1 MGKAQPI
8 KEQAFA
14 VVRTS
19 CFSCAG
25 QQRYKWLA
33 DLDNQVQQAVE
44 LIKGNRP
51 LPVVIKV
58 KSERSTEIVFE
69 CGQKSWVE
77 AYEVPFSSKRVPG
90 QATDRD
96 CYQALFLQLVGDIPI
111 HPGFCVLSAGNISTC
126 KSFARSTT
134 IRAGLA
140 NSLYEHMQA
149 GLAPKSVN
157 GNLLLLHEGQRRN
170 V

>member
-25 QQRYKWLA
+25 RQRYKWLA

-77 AYEVPFSSKRVPG
+77 AYEVPFSRRECLVKQQTGIATRRCSCSWLATFRSILVFACCQLGISRRVN
-90 QATDRD
+90 
-96 CYQALFLQLVGDIPI
+96 
-111 HPGFCVLSAGNISTC
+111 LSPE
-126 KSFARSTT
+126 AR
-134 IRAGLA
+134 RYVQDG

-157 GNLLLLHEGQRRN
+157 GNLLLL
-170 V
+170 